1 MTYNID
7 SIIGELANG
16 KSEIDIAKELSD
28 MLNKAVAKKKAQ
40 DEAARIEKEKK
51 AKQKRS
57 EDIETAAINM
67 LEGVLDYFEAIECNE
82 LYDAIMENYDNIIQD
97 FIKLLE
103 QYSSL
108 LPFYGKLYKEV
119 VAPKEEKK
127 KEEPK
132 FTISKANP
140 IGKISFSDIV
150 EPTEEELNKIIS
162 KFLREMDTKG

>member
-1 MTYNID
+1 MYNID
-7 SIIGELANG
+7 SIISELANG
-16 KSEIDIAKELSD
+16 KSETDIAKELSD
-28 MLNKAVAKKKAQ
+28 MLNKAVAEKKAR

-51 AKQKRS
+51 AKQRRS

-67 LEGVLDYFEAIECNE
+67 LNGALDYFVAIECNE
-82 LYDAIMENYDNIIQD
+82 FYDAIMENYDSIIQD
-97 FIKLLE
+97 FAKLLE

-119 VAPKEEKK
+119 SAPEEEKK

-162 KFLREMDTKG
+162 KFLREMDIKG